1 MQAAELSYGDA
12 VATYFRLLEEEGHT
26 IIDQPG
32 ESASY
37 REQDG
42 WRLRNIRGDL
52 AYVLDNGE
60 LGDLRDLPAD
70 EW

>member
-1 MQAAELSYGDA
+1 MQVAELSYGDA
-12 VATYFRLLEEEGHT
+12 VTTYYRLLESEGHT

-32 ESASY
+32 ESSSY
-37 REQDG
+37 READG

-52 AYVLDNGE
+52 AYVLDSGE